1 MYSINSGLDGFLSS
15 ISDSTFPT
23 ESQCSLENGVIIFDK
38 KRFGELFSLK
48 NGSRFYFKF
57 KMDFN
62 KKLKPWL
69 FCEMLLNSIDLAT
82 KHTSGEL
89 FNIQFS

>member
-1 MYSINSGLDGFLSS
+1 
-15 ISDSTFPT
+15 
-23 ESQCSLENGVIIFDK
+23 
-38 KRFGELFSLK
+38 
-48 NGSRFYFKF
+48 
-57 KMDFN
+57 MDFN

-89 FNIQFS
+89 FNIQFYNTNTRSIYNAQRNSLTRLISYDCRESFVKNFVEDLLEALTEKKDEELQNLID